1 MVERILILEKNE
13 TDLEG
18 TLHYLG
24 ATVSFF
30 SSQTSERLE
39 LSLSLE
45 KTRFTIGLLDPG
57 TQPELELELE
67 GPEPLTYNPTEA
79 ELMRINWA
87 FLCTRL
93 RVIGS
98 LDTLTFSF
106 THHLTRALGYCVWS
120 LNSGTFKAAA
130 TFFCTFIHPT
140 LLHFFLPSFR
150 LPFFWPLE
158 EGGGASEWSCSAKGR
173 QALLV
178 VWPSL

>member
-1 MVERILILEKNE
+1 M
-13 TDLEG
+13 
-18 TLHYLG
+18 
-24 ATVSFF
+24 
-30 SSQTSERLE
+30 SEHLQR
-39 LSLSLE
+39 SLSLE

-57 TQPELELELE
+57 TQPELELE
-67 GPEPLTYNPTEA
+67 GPELLTCNPTEA

-106 THHLTRALGYCVWS
+106 TPHLTRALGYCVWS
-120 LNSGTFKAAA
+120 LNRGTFKAAA

-140 LLHFFLPSFR
+140 LLHFFLPSFH

-158 EGGGASEWSCSAKGR
+158 GGRGASEGHCSATR
-173 QALLV
+173 RHTLLV
-178 VWPSL
+178 VWLSL